1 MALRCSSGYF
11 PTCTNE
17 AFGGLPTR
25 GAFPYPDKNLLNPT
39 SEPVE
44 TPTDAYLAKPATTA
58 SLAYPAFLKQYR
70 TKLHQLFHERADAN
84 QLALSRGLPP
94 FVMREIRS
102 CDPLSVWIPSQYG
115 GRGGITAECLAM
127 LAATSYESLALS
139 LTFGI
144 NGALFLQPL
153 ARYGEE
159 SVRRSVYERVI
170 HGKAMGG
177 LMITEP
183 DYGSDALN
191 MKTSHTQE
199 NGHHHVQGTKH
210 WGGLTGW
217 ADFWLVTARPQDA
230 EGKLGR
236 DIDFFVVDATDP
248 AQHIEVEEVFQNLGL
263 YMIPYGRNRIDI
275 KVPTAQRLQ
284 PESTGI
290 KMMLDIL
297 HRSRIEFP
305 GMAMGF
311 IHRIMDEGIR
321 HCKERFVGGQSLF
334 AYDQVQE
341 RLGRMQ
347 AYFTTCS
354 AMCASTGDTVTL
366 ADNMAKHSI
375 LANSIKT
382 VATDMMQEASQS
394 LLQLFGGKGY
404 RLDSFAGRATVDSRP
419 FQIFEGSNDILYQ
432 QISEAVLK
440 TMKRAKQPNLAEF
453 LSGFEHS
460 TRIADRFKSMLDFQ
474 VDFAPPQRKLV
485 ELGKALG
492 RIFSMDLT
500 ARLGE
505 RGFRPD
511 LIESALNLFHADVA
525 RLITGYRG
533 SMDGIIEPD
542 YKDGGSWLD
551 LGYPGVPA

>member
-1 MALRCSSGYF
+1 M
-11 PTCTNE
+11 PI
-17 AFGGLPTR
+17 
-25 GAFPYPDKNLLNPT
+25 DVT
-39 SEPVE
+39 SV
-44 TPTDAYLAKPATTA
+44 KPAASA
-58 SLAYPAFLKQYR
+58 SLAYPAFLEQYR
-70 TKLHQLFHERADAN
+70 SKLHQVFHERTDVN
-84 QLALSRGLPP
+84 NLALSRGLPP

-115 GRGGITAECLAM
+115 GRGGITAECIGM
-127 LAATSYESLALS
+127 LAASSYESLALS

-144 NGALFLQPL
+144 NGALFLQPI
-153 ARYGEE
+153 ARYGED
-159 SVRRSVYERVI
+159 SVRQSVYHRII

-183 DYGSDALN
+183 DYGSDALS
-191 MKTSHTQE
+191 MKSFHTKE
-199 NGHHHVQGTKH
+199 NGQYHVQGTKH

-217 ADFWLVTARPQDA
+217 ADFWLVTARPKDEDGQ
-230 EGKLGR
+230 LGR

-248 AQHIEVEEVFQNLGL
+248 AQHIVVEEVFENLGL

-275 KVPTAQRLQ
+275 KVPENQRLQ

-311 IHRIMDEGIR
+311 LHRIMDEGISQ
-321 HCKERFVGGQSLF
+321 CKERFVGGQSLF
-334 AYDQVQE
+334 GYDQVQE
-341 RLGRMQ
+341 RLGRLQ

-354 AMCASTGDTVTL
+354 AMCAFTSETVSL
-366 ADNMAKHSI
+366 DDNMAKHSI
-375 LANSIKT
+375 PANSIKT

-440 TMKRAKQPNLAEF
+440 TMKRAKQPNLALFLAEF
-453 LSGFEHS
+453 EYSS
-460 TRIADRFKSMLDFQ
+460 RIADRFKSMLDFQ
-474 VDFAPPQRKLV
+474 VDFAQPQRKLV

-511 LIESALNLFHADVA
+511 LVESALNLFQGDVA
-525 RLITGYRG
+525 RLITGFRG
-533 SMDGIIEPD
+533 AMDGMVEPE
-542 YKDGGSWLD
+542 YKEGGDWLS